1 MNINYNEEDI
11 VNHDGIA
18 AIIKN
23 KEGDILMQEH
33 VKYGFWTIP
42 VGKVKEGQSIIDGLK
57 QEILEECDLEII
69 ECVEI
74 AHQDYFYER
83 NGNDI
88 KVASH
93 LFEVTKYNGEMKNT
107 EPLKH
112 KQQIFMSIKDVSKLP
127 FLSDMTLLYLKQIGI
142 NRQAHI

>member
-11 VNHDGIA
+11 VSHDGIA
-18 AIIKN
+18 AVIKN

-42 VGKVKEGQSIIDGLK
+42 VGKVKEGQNIIDGLK
-57 QEILEECDLEII
+57 QEILEECDLEIL
-69 ECVEI
+69 ECAEI
-74 AHQDYFYER
+74 ARQDYLYER
-83 NGNDI
+83 NGNDV

-112 KQQIFMSIKDVSKLP
+112 KQQIFMSIKDISKLP

-142 NRQAHI
+142 NRPAHI